1 MLQKSVK
8 SSRLKTQRKNG
19 WSCYKLKKKLL
30 IVAHHM
36 TIGGVQKSLISA
48 LKALDYDK
56 YDVTL
61 YLRKNRTDLLPFVD
75 ERVKIIVNTDP
86 NRYYRKLYAIILQ
99 VKMLILKAFG
109 KKDKV
114 LELNDILEEKIRRD
128 AMEYERKTYFDDA
141 HYDIAVAYVQGY
153 VSLFVDKCINA
164 DKKILFYHT
173 STNDTPEIHNA
184 VISNYSTVVALHEQ
198 QKALLE
204 EWYPSSEG
212 KIKIV
217 ENYTDKELIT
227 EQSKAFSVTQTD
239 KTVICSC
246 GRFSPVKG
254 FDMAVKAA
262 KIFKD
267 NGKDFIWYFVGDG
280 PERNNIEQKIK
291 ELGLENNI
299 VITGMQTNPYPYMAY
314 CDIYVQPS
322 YEEALGLTILEAHRI
337 NKPVV
342 STATVGGCKL
352 VENGINGMVC
362 QIKPEAIAES
372 ITKLIDDNKLYR
384 DIITNL
390 TNTDYSHE
398 FEKYKAQWKALL
410 EG

>member
-1 MLQKSVK
+1 M
-8 SSRLKTQRKNG
+8 
-19 WSCYKLKKKLL
+19 KKKLL

-61 YLRKNRTDLLPFVD
+61 YLRKNRTELLPFVD
-75 ERVKIIVNTDP
+75 ERVEVIVNTDP
-86 NRYYRKLYAIILQ
+86 NRYYRKPYAIILQ
-99 VKMLILKAFG
+99 IKSLILKAFG
-109 KKDKV
+109 KNDKAR
-114 LELNDILEEKIRRD
+114 ELNDILEEKIRND
-128 AMEYERKTYFDDA
+128 AMEYERKTYFANA

-153 VSLFVDKCINA
+153 VALFVDKCIKA

-184 VISNYSTVVALHEQ
+184 VIGNYYTVVALHEQ
-198 QKALLE
+198 QKALLK
-204 EWYPSSEG
+204 EWYPSSKG

-217 ENYTDKELIT
+217 ENYTDKDLIT
-227 EQSKAFSVTQTD
+227 EQSKAFSISATD

-254 FDMAVKAA
+254 FDMAVETA
-262 KIFKD
+262 KILKD

-280 PERNNIEQKIK
+280 PERKNIEQKIT
-291 ELGLENNI
+291 ECVLESNI
-299 VITGMQTNPYPYMAY
+299 VITGMQTNPYPYMAC

-322 YEEALGLTILEAHRI
+322 YEEAMPVTILEAHRL

-342 STATVGGCKL
+342 TTATVGGCKL
-352 VENGINGMVC
+352 VETDTNGIVC
-362 QIKPEAIAES
+362 DIKPEAIAENITDLINDKEKYTS
-372 ITKLIDDNKLYR
+372 ILS
-384 DIITNL
+384 NL
-390 TNTDYSHE
+390 KATDYSHE
-398 FEKYKAQWKALL
+398 FEKYKAQWEALL